1 MSETI
6 KEYIGCRI
14 FILGDENVG
23 KKSFAERIFNLPS
36 TCVIKNSEAEEEYKK
51 LYQKMNEEIEK
62 DRKKEEQQKALLA
75 GINNEKKIL
84 KKIMTKHP
92 ISIQQIL
99 YLK

>member
-1 MSETI
+1 MSEPI
-6 KEYIGCRI
+6 KEYIECRI

-23 KKSFAERIFNLPS
+23 KKSFAKRILNLPS
-36 TCVIKNSEAEEEYKK
+36 TGVIRSAEAEEEYDK

-75 GINNEKKIL
+75 SINNEKKIL

-92 ISIQQIL
+92 NSLHQTL

>member
-23 KKSFAERIFNLPS
+23 KKSFAKRIFNLPS
-36 TCVIKNSEAEEEYKK
+36 IAVIRNSEAEEEYDK

-75 GINNEKKIL
+75 GINNEKK
-84 KKIMTKHP
+84 
-92 ISIQQIL
+92 
-99 YLK
+99 Y